1 MISFADQFGELE
13 DCVYKDG
20 EPYIVRVSESQ
31 IQPKVVIREEY
42 ADVTTLSDCKQKF
55 EKVFRFEW
63 KDGCAPCDPTAERN
77 PLAAMCNY
85 RNTHSTERLPAKPE
99 AKPAPHGIMAVTVA
113 DWRLG
118 AWK

>member
-1 MISFADQFGELE
+1 MISFADQFGDLE
-13 DCVYKDG
+13 DCVHKHEYPNSITALNG
-20 EPYIVRVSESQ
+20 VVLWTLAVRH
-31 IQPKVVIREEY
+31 
-42 ADVTTLSDCKQKF
+42 
-55 EKVFRFEW
+55 
-63 KDGCAPCDPTAERN
+63 N